1 MPKQTFLNLP
11 EEKRNLITD
20 TLIKYFS
27 QKPYHEV
34 DISDIAKECNVAK
47 GSMYQYFEN
56 KKDMYF
62 YALEVSYQRFL
73 ELLEKL
79 DMMHVNLFD
88 YYENSLETIWIAMK
102 ELKSEYLLL
111 ERAFFSQDSPFKD
124 EINEKFLKQSR
135 EFLVKI
141 IKYNQQKGYIRDDI
155 DPVIISIFLE
165 GASFYM
171 KKFVIEEALSRT
183 STTLDLDISYFKD
196 ALSQFIKLLKEGI
209 GKK

>member
-1 MPKQTFLNLP
+1 M
-11 EEKRNLITD
+11 
-20 TLIKYFS
+20 
-27 QKPYHEV
+27 V
-34 DISDIAKECNVAK
+34 
-47 GSMYQYFEN
+47 
-56 KKDMYF
+56 
-62 YALEVSYQRFL
+62 
-73 ELLEKL
+73 
-79 DMMHVNLFD
+79 HVNLFD
-88 YYENSLETIWIAMK
+88 YYENSIETTWVAMK
-102 ELKSEYLLL
+102 DLKSEYLLL

-124 EINEKFLKQSR
+124 EVNEKFLKQSR

>member
-62 YALEVSYQRFL
+62 YAIGVSYQRFL
-73 ELLEKL
+73 KLFEKL
-79 DMMHVNLFD
+79 DMVHVNLFD
-88 YYENSLETIWIAMK
+88 YYENSIETTWVAMK
-102 ELKSEYLLL
+102 DLKSEYLLL

-124 EINEKFLKQSR
+124 EVNEKFLKQSR

>member
-1 MPKQTFLNLP
+1 M
-11 EEKRNLITD
+11 
-20 TLIKYFS
+20 
-27 QKPYHEV
+27 
-34 DISDIAKECNVAK
+34 
-47 GSMYQYFEN
+47 
-56 KKDMYF
+56 
-62 YALEVSYQRFL
+62 
-73 ELLEKL
+73 
-79 DMMHVNLFD
+79 
-88 YYENSLETIWIAMK
+88 
-102 ELKSEYLLL
+102 
-111 ERAFFSQDSPFKD
+111 
-124 EINEKFLKQSR
+124 KQSR

>member
-20 TLIKYFS
+20 TLIKHFS
-27 QKPYHEV
+27 QKPYHKV
-34 DISDIAKECNVAK
+34 DISDVARECNVAK

-62 YALEVSYQRFL
+62 YAIEVSYQRFL
-73 ELLEKL
+73 KHLEKL
-79 DMMHVNLFD
+79 NMVHINIFD
-88 YYENSLETIWIAMK
+88 YYENSLKSIWLAMK
-102 ELKSEYLLL
+102 ELKYEYMLI

-135 EFLVKI
+135 EFLVEI

-155 DPVIISIFLE
+155 DPVIISVFLE

>member
-1 MPKQTFLNLP
+1 
-11 EEKRNLITD
+11 
-20 TLIKYFS
+20 
-27 QKPYHEV
+27 
-34 DISDIAKECNVAK
+34 
-47 GSMYQYFEN
+47 
-56 KKDMYF
+56 
-62 YALEVSYQRFL
+62 
-73 ELLEKL
+73 
-79 DMMHVNLFD
+79 MMHVNLFD